1 MGRVAVVTGGG
12 SGMGEAIC
20 RGLAADGHQ
29 VAVLDVDGDAA
40 RRVAKELEA
49 TGAGARASEVDVCD
63 RAAVDA
69 ALGDVRQNLG
79 PVEIMVTSA
88 GIEAFVPFLEIS
100 AESWQRMLDVNLTG
114 TFHCIQ
120 AAVPDMVEAGWG
132 RVVTISSSSAQSG
145 TRRMSHYVASKGG
158 VIALTKALALELA
171 PHHITVNSIPP
182 GFIDTP
188 MMRRGVETG
197 VVGSMG
203 DLVARTPVGRAG
215 TPEDIAAACSFLC
228 SERAGYITGQMIGVN
243 GGWYL

>member
-20 RGLAADGHQ
+20 RHLAADGHR
-29 VAVLDVDGDAA
+29 VAVLDVAGDAA

-49 TGAGARASEVDVCD
+49 TGAGVTASEVDVSD
-63 RAAVDA
+63 RVAVDA
-69 ALGDVRQNLG
+69 ALDDVRRNLG
-79 PVEIMVTSA
+79 PIEIMVTSA
-88 GIEAFVPFLEIS
+88 GIEAFVPFLDVTT
-100 AESWQRMLDVNLTG
+100 ESWQRMLDVNLTG
-114 TFHCIQ
+114 TFHCVQ
-120 AAVPDMVEAGWG
+120 GAVPDMVAAGWG
-132 RVVTISSSSAQSG
+132 RVVTISSSSALSG

-197 VVGSMG
+197 VVGSMD
-203 DLVARTPVGRAG
+203 DLVARTPVGRPG
-215 TPEDIAAACSFLC
+215 TSDDVAAACSFLC